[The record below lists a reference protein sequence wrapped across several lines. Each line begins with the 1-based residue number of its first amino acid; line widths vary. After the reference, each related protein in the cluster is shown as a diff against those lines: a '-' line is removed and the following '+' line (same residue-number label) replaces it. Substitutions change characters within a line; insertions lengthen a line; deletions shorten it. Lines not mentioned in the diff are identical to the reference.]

1 MSEERFASSMMT
13 FSYKY
18 PPLYVLTHPQAFR
31 PYASDLLDE
40 NETDEACARFEQT
53 VQSRSIRYDSPIPLQ
68 IYRSTLYHTTFLFP
82 FLFVIVLCAGTY
94 AREKACKSEQI
105 TVPTAMGEW
114 RINAAKCM
122 ANLVAGIIVMLLPII
137 ISLLVT
143 RCFYPFPDLSLDV
156 GIWSLLRIGKTALMS
171 FLSDQLPCLIGIL
184 CTLFYC
190 TMISCFTKS
199 QVVTLIAAMAL
210 SCVLPLM
217 MLNAPEWLAGFLP
230 YYFAEPVYLSDT
242 FWTPQLC
249 LTLWIGLTILSLFLV
264 MVKGRLHRF
273 RSK

>member
-1 MSEERFASSMMT
+1 MSEERFAASMMT

-40 NETDEACARFEQT
+40 NETDEACARFEQA

-156 GIWSLLRIGKTALMS
+156 GIWSLLRIGKTVLMS
-171 FLSDQLPCLIGIL
+171 FLSDQLICLIGIL

-190 TMISCFTKS
+190 TIISCFTKS

-242 FWTPQLC
+242 F
-249 LTLWIGLTILSLFLV
+249 
-264 MVKGRLHRF
+264 
-273 RSK
+273 